1 MQKCQTSNVLHAC
14 RTLGDQGGLDEQ
26 GLREVRRRRLGSLPG
41 GAATMAAAAAAGS
54 GAFED
59 ILDGIRSVI
68 DLVGANRAADLGGAA
83 GPVGAARGPGEQR
96 SRGRGLEL
104 RGAALESRGRGLEV

>member
-1 MQKCQTSNVLHAC
+1 MQKCQTSNALHAC

-68 DLVGANRAADLGGAA
+68 V
-83 GPVGAARGPGEQR
+83 P
-96 SRGRGLEL
+96 
-104 RGAALESRGRGLEV
+104 